1 MDLNREKIVSWAKL
15 FYMKNLLFTCL
26 SFMILTGGI
35 ANAQTSSQGDAKEKI
50 NSLMNS
56 WHDAAARADYDAY
69 FSKMADHS
77 IFIGTDPTENWEKTE
92 FAKWSKPYFDK
103 GQAWSFTTLER
114 NIFLKEDCDL
124 AWFDE
129 LLETHMGI
137 CRGSGVVAKEDGE
150 WKVKH
155 YVLSIEIPN
164 ENVDEITL
172 LKKDFDTRL
181 IEKLK
186 N

>member
-1 MDLNREKIVSWAKL
+1 
-15 FYMKNLLFTCL
+15 MKNIFFACLFL
-26 SFMILTGGI
+26 FLITGISGK
-35 ANAQTSSQGDAKEKI
+35 AQTSSKENI
-50 NSLMNS
+50 NELMEA
-56 WHDAAARADYDAY
+56 WHDAAARADYQDY
-69 FSKMADHS
+69 FSKMADES
-77 IFIGTDPTENWEKTE
+77 IFIGTDPTENWEKDA

-103 GQAWSFTTLER
+103 GKAWSFSALER
-114 NIFLKEDCDL
+114 NIFLKEDCDI

-164 ENVDEITL
+164 ENVDEVALI
-172 LKKDFDTRL
+172 KKDFDQKL
-181 IEKLK
+181 ISKIKSE
-186 N
+186 

>member
-1 MDLNREKIVSWAKL
+1 
-15 FYMKNLLFTCL
+15 MKNLLFFCL
-26 SFMILTGGI
+26 SVVLFTGFTGH
-35 ANAQTSSQGDAKEKI
+35 AQAPKENI
-50 NSLMNS
+50 NKMLEA

-69 FSKMADHS
+69 FSKMADES
-77 IFIGTDPTENWEKTE
+77 IFIGTDPTENWEKDE

-103 GQAWSFTTLER
+103 GKAWSFSTLER
-114 NIFLKEDCDL
+114 NIFLQEDCDI

-129 LLETHMGI
+129 LLETQMGI

-164 ENVDEITL
+164 ENVDQITEI
-172 LKKDFDTRL
+172 KKDFDQKL
-181 IEKLK
+181 ISKIKSE
-186 N
+186 